1 MAHETP
7 PGRGT
12 DASWQTFDLS
22 GLAGRLEQAR
32 ALLEQAAALAATQD
46 AARIATM
53 THLQERLGR
62 ERDAHDRS
70 RRRYR

>member
-1 MAHETP
+1 MSD
-7 PGRGT
+7 GT
-12 DASWQTFDLS
+12 RTRADWQAFDLS

-46 AARIATM
+46 AGRITAM
-53 THLQERLGR
+53 THLQEQLGR
-62 ERDAHDRS
+62 ERDAHDNG